1 MKHKTKFLVFDVNN
15 GPKTVVDSLNVEGEA
30 GWQLAS
36 IIAVGDGNHLVAFLT
51 KSWEDKIVNPEED
64 QKKNISKLWG
74 GSGD

>member
-51 KSWEDKIVNPEED
+51 KSWEDSIINPEED
-64 QKKNISKLWG
+64 KKKSISKLWG
-74 GSGD
+74 GSE